1 MAVLEFRTYKYKVYG
16 KPAKVTIDANG
27 DPVQE
32 DSQESVSDA
41 VPCDIVEAGS
51 PNTIQTQDGKLI
63 AYNYSVHCAP
73 GTPELYIGQRM
84 KIFTRDDVQI
94 FEGSIKG
101 FKHHQLKTVIW
112 V

>member
-16 KPAKVTIDANG
+16 KPAKVTINA
-27 DPVQE
+27 
-32 DSQESVSDA
+32 
-41 VPCDIVEAGS
+41 VEAGS

-63 AYNYSVHCAP
+63 AYSYSVHCAP